1 MSEYICHRCGY
12 IASQRINLRHHLNRK
27 KICKP
32 ILGDISIE
40 NIKKYY
46 NFKIN
51 EIPQNVTPMLP
62 NVTPMLPKCYPNVTP
77 MLTNVTQMLPR
88 NEKIEKKNECG
99 FCYKFFATRHSKSRH
114 LKTCKKKKESETLVI
129 KQEEEIQQMKLEIEE
144 LKTKSA
150 TTNNITNTINT
161 NNNTNNTINTNN
173 IINIKNLG
181 DENINHLKNVDFAGM
196 LKGIYNAV
204 PKLIEKIHFDPNHP
218 ENQNIKYTNKKLP
231 YLKVMK
237 DNKWQLVNKKYEL
250 FDLIDTKCYLLKEK
264 YYKILEKNKYN
275 ITEFQ
280 KSKIEEF
287 MDKYNEDDKRVMLD
301 LIERTELM
309 LLNNS

>member
-1 MSEYICHRCGY
+1 M
-12 IASQRINLRHHLNRK
+12 
-27 KICKP
+27 
-32 ILGDISIE
+32 
-40 NIKKYY
+40 
-46 NFKIN
+46 
-51 EIPQNVTPMLP
+51 
-62 NVTPMLPKCYPNVTP
+62 
-77 MLTNVTQMLPR
+77 
-88 NEKIEKKNECG
+88 
-99 FCYKFFATRHSKSRH
+99 
-114 LKTCKKKKESETLVI
+114 KTCKKKQETEALVI

-144 LKTKSA
+144 LKTKST
-150 TTNNITNTINT
+150 TTNNITNTTT
-161 NNNTNNTINTNN
+161 NNNINNSKN
-173 IINIKNLG
+173 IIINNYG
-181 DENINHLKNVDFAGM
+181 DENIKHIKSKDFAG
-196 LKGIYNAV
+196 LLNGIYNAV
-204 PKLIEKIHFDPNHP
+204 PKLIEKIHFDPKYP

-237 DNKWQLVNKKYEL
+237 ENKWQLVNKKYEL

-287 MDKYNEDDKRVMLD
+287 MDKYNEDDKKVMLD